1 MTTRSRSERAKLAY
15 TLKSPQRKEF
25 FRVWDARPQGQSMR
39 EFCAIYKEEQWCPS
53 HSHGYRWLKER
64 EKIIREGLGSP
75 TRRLPPQMPQGRPK
89 KDTSQTLEAMIERP
103 RSQTVKQHVAQSGVS
118 AATLYRHLKAQRQ
131 NQGGQTA
138 PVLPSHTVQS
148 TGDVSAGR
156 QDRSSGPSARL
167 TTTQAVTDH
176 ASSIADRN
184 MFCVPSN
191 QDTSEAAS
199 GPTPGSHRG
208 QAAKRRENTSVACSA
223 CRHRKTKVGAYR
235 TAQTG
240 VVQHTHTTDYF
251 KVRWR
256 TSRV

>member
-39 EFCAIYKEEQWCPS
+39 EFCAIHKQEQWCPS

-75 TRRLPPQMPQGRPK
+75 TRRLPPQKPQGRPK
-89 KDTSQTLEAMIERP
+89 KDTSRTLEAMTERP

-131 NQGGQTA
+131 CQGEQTA
-138 PVLPSHTVQS
+138 PVLPPHTVQS

-167 TTTQAVTDH
+167 TTTQIVTDH

-184 MFCVPSN
+184 TLSVPSN

-199 GPTPGSHRG
+199 GPGGSHRR
-208 QAAKRRENTSVACSA
+208 QAAKRRENTSVACST
-223 CRHRKTKVGAYR
+223 CRHRKTKVSAC
-235 TAQTG
+235 
-240 VVQHTHTTDYF
+240 
-251 KVRWR
+251 
-256 TSRV
+256 